1 MRDSASGSNGR
12 TLIMVAH
19 GTRTP
24 AGVQTIHEL
33 ATAVAARVGPVRTAF
48 VDVLGPN
55 PAEVLGTIKGPAV
68 VVPAFLASGYHVHSD
83 LPARIAESGHR
94 DTVVTPALGP
104 DPELATAMR
113 DRLLQVGWLA
123 GDAVVMAAAGSSDPV
138 ARRELGDAAALL
150 GDLIGNVALGHIAT
164 GTPTVADVVDRL
176 RSTGTRRVYIAP
188 YLLAHGFFHTR
199 LAECGADAV
208 APPLGVHDA
217 VVGLVSTR
225 FARAVGHHHGCRR
238 PWTCTRPTPDAQDSP
253 IPANPVGVGD
263 RSGCTPVCR

>member
-1 MRDSASGSNGR
+1 MIDSASVSNGR

-19 GTRTP
+19 GTRTS

-55 PAEVLGTIKGPAV
+55 PAEVLGTLNGPAI
-68 VVPAFLASGYHVHSD
+68 VVPAFLASGYHVHCD
-83 LPARIAESGHR
+83 LPARITESGHR
-94 DTVVTPALGP
+94 DTLITPALGP

-113 DRLLQVGWLA
+113 DRLLQVGWRS

-138 ARRELGDAAALL
+138 ARSELGRAAALL
-150 GDLIGNVALGHIAT
+150 GDLTGNAALGHIAT

-176 RSTGTRRVYIAP
+176 RSTGARRVYIAP

-199 LAECGADAV
+199 LADSGADAV
-208 APPLGVHDA
+208 APPLGAHDA
-217 VVGLVSTR
+217 VVGLVSAR
-225 FARAVGHHHGCRR
+225 FSRALRDHQGRRR
-238 PWTCTRPTPDAQDSP
+238 PWRCNRHSLDVHDSP
-253 IPANPVGVGD
+253 IPANTVG
-263 RSGCTPVCR
+263 SGLGS